1 MVIRQLGLIRRSS
14 KTSLSSNNIS
24 HPKARQ
30 FFEYLIIIDFESTCW
45 KDGKHSTQEI
55 IEFPAVLLN
64 VANGEIES
72 EFHTYVQPQEHPIL
86 SEFCTELT
94 GIKQLQ
100 VDNGVPLKICL
111 SQFNSWIQKLQKEK
125 GIAFVT
131 AVPTHSAAE
140 HKMCAFVTWSDWDL
154 GVCLLYECRR
164 KQMKKPDILNS
175 WIDLRAT
182 YKLFYNRRPKGLNGA
197 LQDLGIE
204 FSGREHSGLDDSRNT
219 AKLAWRMIR
228 DGCVMKITKS
238 LDKVNHKIS
247 YTRPAQVLPAQD
259 ANSVQVGNIQTSKKD
274 SENNPQQSGKNDTC
288 GNAVNLQK
296 DLEPSSLKI
305 NNKPVVG
312 GDKTVT
318 MLTGHQ
324 GQKILPSQTLI
335 NGLSTTLGNGPKR
348 CFTNRTSLG
357 SLQTGAPLGAF
368 TSTPAEHSLVSGH
381 VLMSTT
387 VTSVTDISALEISS
401 TSECLSMLADWEDAA
416 VIEDSQ
422 EEPSVTT
429 NEQSDMLM
437 AESSGHITLPET
449 NTGNCNRIGNDK
461 YGHFRPQ
468 ISHSHSVAYQSP
480 NTTIYNVNVKQT
492 VSSSSAF
499 KIPCVL
505 ASRSTEM
512 MSGSAQLHNMP
523 LPLPSFPK
531 RKLSS
536 VSFYSPPKK
545 QPFIIHEDKCSSNN
559 RSLPIISSRPHNV
572 PPTILN
578 ATVNNTFK
586 AARSGKI
593 TAPMCNCG
601 RRAKRLTV
609 SNTGPNQGKAFYTCS
624 VKKRNEENKKGCDY
638 FKWEHTVVKEKSAQS
653 TIVLSKSG
661 ISFTSNN
668 SFTPANSASRRS
680 FVCLRPSMR
689 T

>member
-1 MVIRQLGLIRRSS
+1 MATKQLAKQLGLIRRSS
-14 KTSLSSNNIS
+14 KTSQTSSNVS
-24 HPKARQ
+24 RPKARQ

-64 VANGEIES
+64 VSNGEIES

-86 SEFCTELT
+86 SDFCTELT
-94 GIKQLQ
+94 GINQQQ
-100 VDNGVPLKICL
+100 VDDGVPLKICL

-131 AVPTHSAAE
+131 AVPTHSTAE

-219 AKLAWRMIR
+219 AKLASRMIC

-247 YTRPAQVLPAQD
+247 YTRPQQVLPAQD
-259 ANSVQVGNIQTSKKD
+259 SNSVQVGTIQTSEMH
-274 SENNPQQSGKNDTC
+274 SEKNPQPSFDKTAACVN
-288 GNAVNLQK
+288 VMNLQK

-305 NNKPVVG
+305 NGKPIG
-312 GDKTVT
+312 RDKAVT
-318 MLTGHQ
+318 MLNGHQ
-324 GQKILPSQTLI
+324 GQESLPSQTLI

-357 SLQTGAPLGAF
+357 TLQTGVSLGAF
-368 TSTPAEHSLVSGH
+368 TSTPAELPSLGSGH

-387 VTSVTDISALEISS
+387 VTSVTDISALDISS
-401 TSECLSMLADWEDAA
+401 TSDCLSMLADWEDAA

-422 EEPSVTT
+422 EEPSVPTT
-429 NEQSDMLM
+429 EQSDLLM
-437 AESSGHITLPET
+437 AQTSVDVTLPGT
-449 NTGNCNRIGNDK
+449 NMANCNRNQK
-461 YGHFRPQ
+461 YGSFHP
-468 ISHSHSVAYQSP
+468 HSIAYQSR
-480 NTTIYNVNVKQT
+480 NTTIYNINVKQN
-492 VSSSSAF
+492 VSSCSTF
-499 KIPCVL
+499 KVPGVL
-505 ASRSTEM
+505 ARRSTNM
-512 MSGSAQLHNMP
+512 MPTSAQLNKMSTS
-523 LPLPSFPK
+523 LPSFPK

-559 RSLPIISSRPHNV
+559 RSLPVISSRPHNV
-572 PPTILN
+572 PPTVLN

-586 AARSGKI
+586 SAQTGKI

-609 SNTGPNQGKAFYTCS
+609 SNAGPNQGKAFYTCS

-638 FKWEHTVVKEKSAQS
+638 FKWEQTVVKEKSAQS
-653 TIVLSKSG
+653 TIILSKSG
-661 ISFTSNN
+661 ISFSSNT
-668 SFTPANSASRRS
+668 SFTAANSASRRS
-680 FVCLRPSMR
+680 FVSLRPSMR